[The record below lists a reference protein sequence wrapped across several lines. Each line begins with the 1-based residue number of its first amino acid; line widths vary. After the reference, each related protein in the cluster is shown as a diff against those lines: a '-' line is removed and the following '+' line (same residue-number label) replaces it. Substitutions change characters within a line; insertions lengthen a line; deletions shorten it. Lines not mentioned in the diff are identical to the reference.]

1 MAEYRNA
8 LRSRRLIRE
17 AFAELI
23 KEKQDISKITVS
35 EIVKRADI
43 SKSTF
48 YCHYK
53 DIYAVA
59 DEFGDEIIDLM
70 NKTLDA
76 YFNNYVKN
84 NNLDDIATYAN
95 QVIKALK
102 ENELLYRKLLSSPM
116 TYSFIEKLKRIF
128 VKKCSNLKSSLLSA
142 DSKVKRIEID
152 LIANAI
158 IYCFVDY
165 FKSEY
170 KLGINSLDDITYAVG
185 ELTQSLK
192 EIEKVKK

>member
-76 YFNNYVKN
+76 YLKN

-128 VKKCSNLKSSLLSA
+128 VKKCSSLKSSLLST
-142 DSKVKRIEID
+142 DQKVKRIEID

-165 FKSEY
+165 FKSED
-170 KLGINSLDDITYAVG
+170 KLGLNSLDDIIYAVR